1 MKYYLAARYSR
12 REELLRYAWHLEEL
26 GHEVTSRWIRGEHE
40 MPEIGD
46 ADTTDEA
53 FNTVTDERRA
63 EIGKR
68 FALEDLDDL
77 MKAECLIAFT
87 EQPGQTKGRGRGG
100 RHVELGFA
108 LALLSLRVSD
118 SERGQWMNQ
127 VVVIGPRENVFC
139 CLDGVFHFPD
149 WTSYL
154 LASHALVDRV
164 RHLELQGAGDE
175 MERMSA
181 FFNDHPDVREKW
193 IEWRCANAKAE
204 AAK

>member
-12 REELLRYAWHLEEL
+12 REELLRYAWQLEAL

-40 MPEIGD
+40 MPEVGD

-53 FNTVTDERRA
+53 FNKVTDEKRA
-63 EIGKR
+63 EIGKQ

-77 MKAECLIAFT
+77 MNAECLIAFT

-118 SERGQWMNQ
+118 EERGQWMRE

-139 CLDGVFHFPD
+139 CLDGIDHFED
-149 WTSYL
+149 WDSFCES
-154 LASHALVDRV
+154 LATA
-164 RHLELQGAGDE
+164 
-175 MERMSA
+175 
-181 FFNDHPDVREKW
+181 P
-193 IEWRCANAKAE
+193 AE
-204 AAK
+204 ATS